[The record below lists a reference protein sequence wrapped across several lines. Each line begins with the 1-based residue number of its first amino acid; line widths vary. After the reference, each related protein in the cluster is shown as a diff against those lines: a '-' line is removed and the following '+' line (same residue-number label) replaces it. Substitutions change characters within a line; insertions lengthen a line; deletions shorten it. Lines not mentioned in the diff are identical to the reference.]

1 MKEASPAAA
10 VVGPPEFSEHERYL
24 FDLHGVMQVEDA
36 LTAEQC
42 DRLNAALDAEIAAR
56 QEAGLAFQNSPEWF
70 GDEEKPA
77 QTLRLGDMADPAL
90 GMDKEFLKLVDNPRV
105 SCYLDAM
112 YTSPHFAEGSS
123 KAAAFRIDHICKCQR
138 SLCLLSEAQM
148 STIRRRH
155 HQSARLARRA
165 GGQDDRRPDRHGP
178 AQDRAARCLLPDGE
192 WQDVQRPAH
201 RGLPASGRRPG
212 AGRLV
217 SAAAPF
223 ASSFEPQ
230 KTRLHSACIL
240 GSHKSGMDDYF
251 QSADWRVLKEDKE
264 TGVVVPDYVTRLGG
278 KKGSAI
284 ICAPL
289 APSPFRSLPGAHGS
303 PGGRGSHG
311 SPRPR
316 HFALARGFPAS
327 HGILQVQ
334 PGESRIVCRRR
345 LTTRSG

>member
-1 MKEASPAAA
+1 MKEASPAA
-10 VVGPPEFSEHERYL
+10 VVEGPPEFSEHERYL

-138 SLCLLSEAQM
+138 SLCLLSEAQV

-178 AQDRAARCLLPDGE
+178 AQDRLARCLLPDGE

-201 RGLPASGRRPG
+201 RGLPAPGRRPG

-217 SAAAPF
+217 STAAPF
-223 ASSFEPQ
+223 
-230 KTRLHSACIL
+230 KTRLPSNLKRRGCTAPASSVRTRAAWTTTSNGRTGAC
-240 GSHKSGMDDYF
+240 S
-251 QSADWRVLKEDKE
+251 RR
-264 TGVVVPDYVTRLGG
+264 TR
-278 KKGSAI
+278 KPAWWCRTTSRGSAARR
-284 ICAPL
+284 AP
-289 APSPFRSLPGAHGS
+289 PSSV
-303 PGGRGSHG
+303 
-311 SPRPR
+311 RP
-316 HFALARGFPAS
+316 
-327 HGILQVQ
+327 
-334 PGESRIVCRRR
+334 
-345 LTTRSG
+345 

>member
-123 KAAAFRIDHICKCQR
+123 KAAAFRIDHIYVD
-138 SLCLLSEAQM
+138 
-148 STIRRRH
+148 IIN
-155 HQSARLARRA
+155 
-165 GGQDDRRPDRHGP
+165 PP
-178 AQDRAARCLLPDGE
+178 AWRAAREGKTTDGPIGTGLHKIGLPDAYYRMENGKMYNGLLTVAYQL
-192 WQDVQRPAH
+192 QDVDPEQG
-201 RGLPASGRRPG
+201 GL
-212 AGRLV
+212 
-217 SAAAPF
+217 
-223 ASSFEPQ
+223 
-230 KTRLHSACIL
+230 
-240 GSHKSGMDDYF
+240 
-251 QSADWRVLKEDKE
+251 
-264 TGVVVPDYVTRLGG
+264 
-278 KKGSAI
+278 
-284 ICAPL
+284 
-289 APSPFRSLPGAHGS
+289 
-303 PGGRGSHG
+303 
-311 SPRPR
+311 
-316 HFALARGFPAS
+316 
-327 HGILQVQ
+327 
-334 PGESRIVCRRR
+334 
-345 LTTRSG
+345 